1 MFEFIRS
8 KVNQNKVIFSG
19 MVVVTFGSVISSFL
33 NYYFNFYIQSLFPDF
48 SNFGNFSFLMT
59 VLMFSQ
65 IIPLSIAGSLNLVVT
80 ELKVLKD
87 FSRLTHLYIK
97 MLALFGLMGLFIG
110 ITIFSA
116 ADIISLQFKVGNIF
130 YVQLLALIIFISTLN
145 VPVMSF
151 LYGMLRFKSYSFMMI
166 LIPLLK
172 LILITILFYLGL
184 SFSSILYTFLFTSIL
199 GFLAGNFFLLQDFDR
214 EFKLTNVNIYI
225 KRVFY
230 VSMPI
235 LFITLGNY
243 LINNVDFIIVKS
255 NFSEEI
261 AGKYGYLQ
269 NLGKIYFFGSL
280 LFIGAM
286 VPQIAEAYN
295 QKKKYFNLLFFYGKI
310 VVTLSLVGLIVLGL
324 FTKQFLDFFVYFSS
338 LLGLRLESLKFYYQV
353 ENFVPLYSL
362 FTFIVILINFLV
374 YFLIAVSRVR
384 IFLVFMIAIIF
395 QTILILNFGKDIFSV
410 LYCNIF
416 VGILLLIYLIFEVYG
431 KYVDFNNSSRV

>member
-1 MFEFIRS
+1 MLI
-8 KVNQNKVIFSG
+8 
-19 MVVVTFGSVISSFL
+19 VTFGSVFSSFL

-87 FSRLTHLYIK
+87 YSRLTHLYIK
-97 MLALFGLMGLFIG
+97 MLVLFGTMGLFIG
-110 ITIFSA
+110 ITILSL
-116 ADIISLQFKVGNIF
+116 ADIISIQFKVGNIF
-130 YVQLLALIIFISTLN
+130 YIQLLALVIFISTLN

-151 LYGMLRFKSYSFMMI
+151 LYGMLRFKSYSIMMI
-166 LIPLLK
+166 IGPLIK
-172 LILITILFYLGL
+172 LGL
-184 SFSSILYTFLFTSIL
+184 VTLLYIWGFSFLSILYAFLGTTIL
-199 GFLAGNFFLLQDFDR
+199 SFLVGNFFLLQDYDR
-214 EFKLTNVNIYI
+214 EFKLTNVNNYI

-230 VSMPI
+230 VSLPI

-243 LINNVDFIIVKS
+243 LINNVDFLIVKV
-255 NFSEEI
+255 NFSEDL

-280 LFIGAM
+280 LFVGAM
-286 VPQIAEAYN
+286 VPQITEAYN
-295 QKKKYFNLLFFYGKI
+295 QKKKYFNLLFFYSKI
-310 VVTLSLVGLIVLGL
+310 VVSIAVVGLVVLGL

-338 LLGLRLESLKFYYQV
+338 IIGLRLESLRFYYQV
-353 ENFVPLYSL
+353 EEYVPLYTL
-362 FTFIVILINFLV
+362 FTFLIILINFLV

-384 IFLVFMIAIIF
+384 IFLIFLIAILF
-395 QTILILNFGKDIFSV
+395 QTILILNFGKDVFSV

-431 KYVDFNNSSRV
+431 KYVDFNNSSGV

>member
-1 MFEFIRS
+1 MFEFLKS
-8 KVNQNKVIFSG
+8 KINQNKVIFSG
-19 MVVVTFGSVISSFL
+19 MVIVTFGSVFSSFL

-97 MLALFGLMGLFIG
+97 MLVLYGLMGFFLG
-110 ITIFSA
+110 VTVFSLA
-116 ADIISLQFKVGNIF
+116 EVISNQFKVGNTF
-130 YVQLLALIIFISTLN
+130 YVQLLAISIFISTLN

-151 LYGMLRFKSYSFMMI
+151 LYGMLRFKSYALMVI
-166 LIPLLK
+166 LAPLLK
-172 LILITILFYLGL
+172 LILITFLYYMGF
-184 SFSSILYTFLFTSIL
+184 SFISILYTFILTSVL
-199 GFLAGNFFLLQDFDR
+199 TFFVGNFLLLQDYDS
-214 EFKLTNVNIYI
+214 EFKVTNVNIYL
-225 KRVFY
+225 KRVFF

-243 LINNVDFIIVKS
+243 LINNVDFLIVKA

-261 AGKYGYLQ
+261 SGKYGYLQ

-280 LFIGAM
+280 LFVGAM
-286 VPQIAEAYN
+286 VPQITEAYN

-310 VVTLSLVGLIVLGL
+310 VTAISLVGLITLGL
-324 FTKQFLDFFVYFSS
+324 FTRQFLDFFVYFSS
-338 LLGLRLESLKFYYQV
+338 LIGLRLESLMFYYQV
-353 ENFVPLYSL
+353 ESFVPLYTL
-362 FTFIVILINFLV
+362 FTFLIILINFLV
-374 YFLIAVSRVR
+374 YFLIAISRVR
-384 IFLVFMIAIIF
+384 IFLVFIIAIMF

-431 KYVDFNNSSRV
+431 KYVDFNNSSRL

>member
-19 MVVVTFGSVISSFL
+19 MVVVTFGSIISSFL

-65 IIPLSIAGSLNLVVT
+65 IIPSSIAGSLNLVVT

-286 VPQIAEAYN
+286 VPQITEAYN

-310 VVTLSLVGLIVLGL
+310 VATLSLVGLIVLGL

>member
-1 MFEFIRS
+1 MFEFLKS
-8 KVNQNKVIFSG
+8 KFNQNKVIFSG
-19 MVVVTFGSVISSFL
+19 MIIVTFGSVFSSFL

-48 SNFGNFSFLMT
+48 SNFGNFSFLLT

-97 MLALFGLMGLFIG
+97 MLVLFGLMGLFIG
-110 ITIFSA
+110 ISVFSLA
-116 ADIISLQFKVGNIF
+116 EIISSQFKVGNIF
-130 YVQLLALIIFISTLN
+130 YVQLLALTIFISTLN

-151 LYGMLRFKSYSFMMI
+151 LYGMLRFKSYSFMMVFA
-166 LIPLLK
+166 PLLK
-172 LILITILFYLGL
+172 LILITLLYFLGF
-184 SFSSILYTFLFTSIL
+184 SFLSILYSFLLTSVLTFIV
-199 GFLAGNFFLLQDFDR
+199 GNFFLLQDYDR
-214 EFKLTNVNIYI
+214 EFKLTNVSIYI

-243 LINNVDFIIVKS
+243 LINNVDFLIVKA
-255 NFSEEI
+255 NFSNEL

-280 LFIGAM
+280 LFVGAM
-286 VPQIAEAYN
+286 VPQITEAYN
-295 QKKKYFNLLFFYGKI
+295 QKKKYFNLLFFYSKI
-310 VVTLSLVGLIVLGL
+310 VVSISIIGLVILGI
-324 FTKQFLDFFVYFSS
+324 FTRQFLDFFVYFSS

-353 ENFVPLYSL
+353 ESYVPLYTI
-362 FTFIVILINFLV
+362 FTFLIVLINFLV

-384 IFLVFMIAIIF
+384 IFLIFMIAILF

-410 LYCNIF
+410 IYCNIF

-431 KYVDFNNSSRV
+431 KYVDFNNSSRI

>member
-19 MVVVTFGSVISSFL
+19 MVVVTFGSIISSFL

-65 IIPLSIAGSLNLVVT
+65 IIPSSIAGSLNLVVT

-286 VPQIAEAYN
+286 VPQITEAYN